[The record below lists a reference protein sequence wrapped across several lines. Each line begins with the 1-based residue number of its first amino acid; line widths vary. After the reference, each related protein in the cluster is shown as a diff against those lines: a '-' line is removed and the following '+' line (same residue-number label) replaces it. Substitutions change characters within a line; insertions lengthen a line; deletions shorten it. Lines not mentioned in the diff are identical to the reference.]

1 MGWYKGRDKFGSEI
15 LNNKNSGYKE
25 CKYDKATMKTTL
37 PVCKIIGWGFF
48 LKYYYL

>member
-1 MGWYKGRDKFGSEI
+1 MGWYKGRDKFRSEI

-25 CKYDKATMKTTL
+25 CKYDKATIKTTIL
-37 PVCKIIGWGFF
+37 VCKIMGGVSF